1 MVLRELNEFK
11 SCAGCRI
18 LKHENSSQLQPRKHE
33 PTNVTLLINEN
44 IFPNNN
50 LFIACSN
57 MYRNNVFTKLHNNP
71 KTQIESHVL
80 ARDSQLSVNNTH
92 DGLFR
97 VMTF

>member
-1 MVLRELNEFK
+1 ME
-11 SCAGCRI
+11 
-18 LKHENSSQLQPRKHE
+18 PRKHE

-44 IFPNNN
+44 IFLNNN
-50 LFIACSN
+50 PFIACSN
-57 MYRNNVFTKLHNNP
+57 MCRSNVFTKLHNNS